1 MKVLLVNGS
10 SRQRGCTGVA
20 LAEVERALREEGV
33 QTETLFLGN
42 APIADCMACG
52 QCRKL
57 GKCVLEDAVNPFVE
71 KAREA
76 RLRLRFAG
84 VLRPSLGQNPVLP
97 GPGIFL
103 RQRRLCLQA
112 RRRRAQRPP
121 GGYRRVLRRAQ

>member
-57 GKCVLEDAVNPFVE
+57 
-71 KAREA
+71 
-76 RLRLRFAG
+76 
-84 VLRPSLGQNPVLP
+84 
-97 GPGIFL
+97 
-103 RQRRLCLQA
+103 
-112 RRRRAQRPP
+112 
-121 GGYRRVLRRAQ
+121 